1 MLILLNSIN
10 YSTVLHRTLRTVA
23 ALFAAFAFA
32 AWSAPADDLR
42 EAQKL
47 YNTGKLQPALDKVD
61 VFLKSAPKDPQ
72 GRFLRGLILTEQKRT
87 NDAIQMFTGLTE
99 DYPELPEPYNNLA
112 VLYASQGN
120 FDKARSAL
128 ELAIHTHPSYATA
141 YENLGDVYAQLASRS
156 YDKALQ
162 LDKSNASA
170 QVKLSMVKNLFVAQK
185 GGVPPPAPAKAEPA
199 APKAEPALPRPE
211 PAAPKAEAKAP
222 EKAAEKPSA
231 KTELA
236 KASPAP
242 PTASVAP
249 AAQPGA
255 DEKAAVTAAVENWA
269 SAWSAKDVKGYL
281 AAYAPDFEVPGGE
294 SRAAWE
300 KQRAERIQKPKSI
313 QVSVKILSTKIGN
326 GEATVTFKQH
336 YRSDQLKS
344 DNTKTLKLEKSGE
357 RWLIKQERTGG

>member
-10 YSTVLHRTLRTVA
+10 YSTVLHRTLRTAA

-162 LDKSNASA
+162 LDKANTGA
-170 QVKLSMVKNLFVAQK
+170 QNKLSLVRELVGGPTQVA
-185 GGVPPPAPAKAEPA
+185 A
-199 APKAEPALPRPE
+199 APKEPAKPPV
-211 PAAPKAEAKAP
+211 
-222 EKAAEKPSA
+222 AAEKP
-231 KTELA
+231 
-236 KASPAP
+236 P
-242 PTASVAP
+242 
-249 AAQPGA
+249 
-255 DEKAAVTAAVENWA
+255 VTAA
-269 SAWSAKDVKGYL
+269 
-281 AAYAPDFEVPGGE
+281 
-294 SRAAWE
+294 
-300 KQRAERIQKPKSI
+300 
-313 QVSVKILSTKIGN
+313 
-326 GEATVTFKQH
+326 
-336 YRSDQLKS
+336 
-344 DNTKTLKLEKSGE
+344 LEKPAAPAQNARNSL
-357 RWLIKQERTGG
+357 R